1 MSNTNLFSDS
11 RCYITFKSIMLYC
24 PTSKFSQICNMNT
37 IGKNTKKVRKTTKSA
52 TKGAIFLVYP
62 KSTFSSDPSIVRK
75 AANNS
80 DVLISNMRKVM
91 AGGTN
96 SNLDTYEKCAEA
108 LEKRLLIIEIPDTT
122 ELNIIL
128 TKDGSKIDNL
138 WKFPYTKD
146 YHTLMDFLLTIF
158 GNDEI
163 PQPFDE
169 EMFKLVATLSAA
181 ANKKGMENEELLTKI
196 RKFRKDIV
204 KWATSNDDS
213 L

>member
-1 MSNTNLFSDS
+1 MDITRLMPHVRFYNTL
-11 RCYITFKSIMLYC
+11 KSILLYC
-24 PTSKFSQICNMNT
+24 STKQFSQICNMNT
-37 IGKNTKKVRKTTKSA
+37 KRTTKKVIKNPKSA
-52 TKGAIFLVYP
+52 PKGAIVLVYP

-96 SNLDTYEKCAEA
+96 SNLETYEKCAEA

-169 EMFKLVATLSAA
+169 EMFKLVATLSAT

>member
-1 MSNTNLFSDS
+1 
-11 RCYITFKSIMLYC
+11 
-24 PTSKFSQICNMNT
+24 
-37 IGKNTKKVRKTTKSA
+37 
-52 TKGAIFLVYP
+52 
-62 KSTFSSDPSIVRK
+62 
-75 AANNS
+75 
-80 DVLISNMRKVM
+80 
-91 AGGTN
+91 
-96 SNLDTYEKCAEA
+96 
-108 LEKRLLIIEIPDTT
+108 
-122 ELNIIL
+122 
-128 TKDGSKIDNL
+128 
-138 WKFPYTKD
+138 
-146 YHTLMDFLLTIF
+146 MDFLLTIF

>member
-11 RCYITFKSIMLYC
+11 RYYITFKSIMLYC

-37 IGKNTKKVRKTTKSA
+37 IGKNTKKVRKT

-96 SNLDTYEKCAEA
+96 SNLETYEKCAEA

-169 EMFKLVATLSAA
+169 EMFKLVATLSAT

>member
-1 MSNTNLFSDS
+1 MN
-11 RCYITFKSIMLYC
+11 R
-24 PTSKFSQICNMNT
+24 TS
-37 IGKNTKKVRKTTKSA
+37 KNTKKVRKTTKSA

-96 SNLDTYEKCAEA
+96 SNLETYEKCAEA

-181 ANKKGMENEELLTKI
+181 ANKKGMGVGGMLVSAANDYAVSKGLRVKPVCSFASAWYE
-196 RKFRKDIV
+196 RHPQFMDIIDRV
-204 KWATSNDDS
+204 
-213 L
+213 